1 MAASRDRLAQDESHV
16 LQAFPPHPLLADGR
30 GKRDTTGAFWTKT
43 HRPTNMPQANSRV
56 EPAALSAANEEPH
69 VMNAPVSTG
78 ERVPPSPRKLR
89 LRDFSERMAP
99 ERHRWI
105 ERNAYFYEDD
115 YRYMRFLV
123 PEGSR
128 VLDLGCGIGDL
139 LAALKPSIGVGVDFS
154 PAMLEQARARHPHL
168 RFVLGDVEDPSVIPT
183 RSARWMTVRQRSRRC
198 IPCAIGKRG

>member
-1 MAASRDRLAQDESHV
+1 MS
-16 LQAFPPHPLLADGR
+16 
-30 GKRDTTGAFWTKT
+30 
-43 HRPTNMPQANSRV
+43 
-56 EPAALSAANEEPH
+56 
-69 VMNAPVSTG
+69 APVSTG

-89 LRDFSERMAP
+89 LRDFSEQMAP

-139 LAALKPSIGVGVDFS
+139 LAALKPSTGVGVDFS
-154 PAMLEQARARHPHL
+154 AAMLEQASRRHPHL
-168 RFVLGDVEDPSVIPT
+168 QFVLGDVEDPSVIQGLAGPFDYIDLWAT
-183 RSARWMTVRQRSRRC
+183 IDVL
-198 IPCAIGKRG
+198 

>member
-1 MAASRDRLAQDESHV
+1 
-16 LQAFPPHPLLADGR
+16 
-30 GKRDTTGAFWTKT
+30 
-43 HRPTNMPQANSRV
+43 
-56 EPAALSAANEEPH
+56 
-69 VMNAPVSTG
+69 MNAPVSTS
-78 ERVPPSPRKLR
+78 ERLPASPRKLR
-89 LRDFSERMAP
+89 LRDFSERIAP

-115 YRYMRFLV
+115 RRYMRFLV

-168 RFVLGDVEDPSVIPT
+168 QFVLGDLEDSSVIRELTGPFDYIVLSDLTGFLYDVQAALENLRRISSPRT
-183 RSARWMTVRQRSRRC
+183 RIAAILISSSVESLFPNLMLSR
-198 IPCAIGKRG
+198 IDLKLQTE

>member
-1 MAASRDRLAQDESHV
+1 
-16 LQAFPPHPLLADGR
+16 
-30 GKRDTTGAFWTKT
+30 
-43 HRPTNMPQANSRV
+43 
-56 EPAALSAANEEPH
+56 
-69 VMNAPVSTG
+69 MNAPVSTS
-78 ERVPPSPRKLR
+78 ERVPPSSRKLR
-89 LRDFSERMAP
+89 LRDFSEQMAP

-139 LAALKPSIGVGVDFS
+139 LARS
-154 PAMLEQARARHPHL
+154 MTARRH
-168 RFVLGDVEDPSVIPT
+168 
-183 RSARWMTVRQRSRRC
+183 SRRC